1 MSDKAANIDLGGCN
15 APKDNCGS
23 SGVTNAS
30 QRDFSEFEKRI
41 GYTFVRKELLF
52 KALTHPSWS
61 QQHQGVENNQ
71 RLEFLGDSVLSLILA
86 RELFDRM
93 PHKREG
99 VLTKSRAAL
108 AKRELLSTLAKELGI
123 DGAVLISEA
132 EERNGGRTRQSILED
147 ALESVAGAVYIDSN
161 FDTVRKVVLGWYGDV
176 EERLSH
182 LLGSH
187 NPKGRLQELVQ
198 PTLGNEAINY
208 VLIAEEGPAH
218 MRTFRVR
225 VDISGKPMGEG
236 AGSSKKEAEE
246 NAAREALE
254 KFDGG
259 ACCQNAATT

>member
-1 MSDKAANIDLGGCN
+1 MSYTAAGIGFEGDKA
-15 APKDNCGS
+15 PKEDCGA
-23 SGVTNAS
+23 SGETHCGTY
-30 QRDFSEFEKRI
+30 DFSEFEKKI
-41 GYTFVRKELLF
+41 GYTFACKELLF

-123 DGAVLISEA
+123 DGAVMISEA
-132 EERNGGRTRQSILED
+132 EERNGGRMRQSILED

-182 LLGSH
+182 LMGSH

-208 VLIAEEGPAH
+208 ILIAEDGPAH

-225 VDISGKPMGEG
+225 VDIAGKPMGEG
-236 AGSSKKEAEE
+236 AGTSKKEAEE

-254 KFDGG
+254 KFEEG
-259 ACCQNAATT
+259 ATF